1 MLDTSRGE
9 ASAVS
14 LTVHLPLVRQDDFP
28 PPARRV
34 DGQRLLE
41 ALLDV
46 GAPHALGVPVQGLVL
61 VVPVKPIFW
70 APVGAPLV
78 GRNDGGSPWARPR
91 APKSTDLLEICGIKR
106 SMGSV

>member
-1 MLDTSRGE
+1 MEE

-28 PPARRV
+28 PPTRRV

-41 ALLDV
+41 ALLNV

-78 GRNDGGSPWARPR
+78 GRNGGGSPSARPR
-91 APKSTDLLEICGIKR
+91 APKSTDLLEICRMKKKKFGL
-106 SMGSV
+106 S